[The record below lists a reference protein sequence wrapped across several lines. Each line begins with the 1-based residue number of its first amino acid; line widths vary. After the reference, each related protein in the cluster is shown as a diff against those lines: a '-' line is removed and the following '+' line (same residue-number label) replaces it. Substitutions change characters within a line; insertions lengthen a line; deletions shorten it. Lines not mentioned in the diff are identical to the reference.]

1 MHRRELQLQEQ
12 RVQADPAHLVRLVR
26 RLEVQSQL
34 AWSGQADQDLWK
46 EELSSPQ
53 SALQEEQAL
62 QMLQVAQVA
71 R

>member
-1 MHRRELQLQEQ
+1 
-12 RVQADPAHLVRLVR
+12 VDPAHLVR

-46 EELSSPQ
+46 EELSLPR

-71 R
+71 QVAR

>member
-1 MHRRELQLQEQ
+1 
-12 RVQADPAHLVRLVR
+12 LVR

-46 EELSSPQ
+46 EELSLPR

-62 QMLQVAQVA
+62 QMVQVAESA

>member
-1 MHRRELQLQEQ
+1 MRRRELQLQEQ
-12 RVQADPAHLVRLVR
+12 RVQADSAHLVR

-46 EELSSPQ
+46 EELSLPR

>member
-1 MHRRELQLQEQ
+1 
-12 RVQADPAHLVRLVR
+12 LVR
-26 RLEVQSQL
+26 RLEVQSQP

-46 EELSSPQ
+46 EELSLPQ

-62 QMLQVAQVA
+62 QMSQVPQVPQVPQVALVA